1 MSRVSRENIA
11 AGWDRQVI
19 PGQQPVSGIDAAR
32 LRAAL
37 EPHARTYGWR
47 LVVLFGSVAR
57 SGKGRD
63 LDLAVLPA
71 AVPDLMTQG
80 RWSRRL
86 EEAVGYPVDLLVLH
100 DATSPLVRFQALRDG
115 ICLYEAE
122 PRLFEHEQ
130 DRAFFLHADAQL
142 FLRHDRELA
151 D

>member
-1 MSRVSRENIA
+1 MDETETASRPVNAVNIVA
-11 AGWDRQVI
+11 
-19 PGQQPVSGIDAAR
+19 

-37 EPHARTYGWR
+37 EPQARTQGWR

-57 SGKGRD
+57 SGTGRD
-63 LDLAVLPA
+63 LDLAVLPV

-100 DATSPLVRFQALRDG
+100 DGISPLVRFHAFRDG

-122 PRLFEHEQ
+122 PCLFDHEQ
-130 DRAFFLHADAQL
+130 RRAFFLHADAQL
-142 FLRHDRELA
+142 FLRRDW
-151 D
+151 